1 MALKYPKER
10 TLEIMDTTLR
20 DGEQMQHVSYSL
32 EEKLTLSKILLTEVK
47 IDRLEI
53 TSAKV
58 SEGEKQSV
66 IKIVNWAKEFNLVE
80 HLEILGFVDG
90 QQSVDWA
97 VSTGIKTI
105 NLLTKGSYKH
115 CTEQLRKTPEQHLK
129 EITYTIQYAI
139 DKNISINVYLEDFS
153 NGIKDSPDYVH
164 QMIDSLRNL
173 PVKRLMLPDTLGI
186 LEPFETYEY
195 LSQLLSQYSDVHF
208 DFHSHNDY
216 GLGTANALAAVRA
229 GIQGIH
235 ATINGMGERAG
246 NAPLDEV
253 VIAAKDF
260 LNVKVNINERKLYLA
275 SQYVETFSSQRM
287 ANNKPIYGK
296 NVFTQTAGIHAD
308 GDKKGNLY
316 GNRLAPE
323 RFGRKKRYA
332 LGKLSGR
339 ANLEMSLKEL
349 DIELTEE
356 QKQILLQ
363 KIIELGDKK
372 EFVTPEDLP
381 YLISDMFETLK
392 TIPFELVSYSI
403 NTSYQLRP
411 VATIKCTYYDKVME
425 AYAQGDGG
433 YNAFM
438 NALRRVLQ
446 AFKLPIPQLVDYA
459 VTIPPGGKT
468 DALVQAAISWKI
480 KQRNGETVTVTTRG
494 VSSDQNLAAIES
506 TIKIINM
513 IISQQNH

>member
-1 MALKYPKER
+1 MKKSPAR
-10 TLEIMDTTLR
+10 MLEVMDTTLR
-20 DGEQMQHVSYSL
+20 DGEQMQHVSYTL

-66 IKIVNWAKEFNLVE
+66 VEIVKWAKEVDLVK

-90 QQSVDWA
+90 KQSVDWA
-97 VSTGIKTI
+97 LSTGIKTI

-115 CTEQLRKTPEQHLK
+115 CTEQLRKTPEKHL
-129 EITYTIQYAI
+129 EDITATIGYAVDNDI
-139 DKNISINVYLEDFS
+139 VINVYLEDFS

-164 QMIDSLRNL
+164 HMIDHLKTL
-173 PVKRLMLPDTLGI
+173 PVKRIMLPDTLGI
-186 LEPFETYEY
+186 FEPFETYEY
-195 LSQLLSQYSDVHF
+195 LSKLLAHYPNTHF

-216 GLGTANALAAVRA
+216 GLGTANALAAIKA
-229 GIQGIH
+229 GVQGVH

-246 NAPLDEV
+246 NASLDEV

-260 LNVKVNINERKLYLA
+260 LDVYVNIDESKLYRA
-275 SQYVETFSSQRM
+275 SQYVETFSGQRM

-339 ANLEMSLKEL
+339 ANLDMSLREL

-356 QKQILLQ
+356 QKQILLK

-381 YLISDMFETLK
+381 YLISDIFETLK
-392 TIPFELVSYSI
+392 TVPFKLISYSI
-403 NTSYQLRP
+403 NAAYQLKP
-411 VATIKCTYYDKVME
+411 VATIRCAYHGNEME

-433 YNAFM
+433 YDAFM
-438 NALRRVLQ
+438 NALKRVLQ
-446 AFKLPIPQLVDYA
+446 AFKLPIPQLVDYT

-480 KQRNGETVTVTTRG
+480 RQRNGEIITVTTRG
-494 VSSDQNLAAIES
+494 VRSDQNLAAIEA

-513 IISQQNH
+513 SISHQNPY